1 MDSIVRYTLE
11 GSVATIAMD
20 DGKVNAMSLRMQG
33 ELNAALDRAE
43 ADRATVLL
51 AGRKGVFSA
60 GFDLPVLGAGGEP
73 ALKMLNGGF
82 ELARRLLS
90 FPTPV
95 VVACTGHALA
105 MGAFLVASADYRV
118 GAEGPFKIG
127 ANEVAIGMVL
137 PRAAI
142 EVCKARLA
150 PQYYGRALIN
160 AEIYRPAD
168 AVAAGFL
175 DQVVAEEQVLAE
187 AQATAARLSKL
198 MMKAHFATKL
208 LAREQLLRDLDA
220 AMAADRET
228 YKAMMGVK

>member
-1 MDSIVRYTLE
+1 MDRLVSYSLD
-11 GSVATIAMD
+11 GGVATIAMD
-20 DGKVNAMSLRMQG
+20 DGKVNAMSLQMQA
-33 ELNAALDRAE
+33 ELNQALDRAQ

-82 ELARRLLS
+82 ELARRLLA

-95 VVACTGHALA
+95 VAACTGHALA
-105 MGAFLVASADYRV
+105 MGVFLAASADYRI
-118 GAEGPFKIG
+118 GAAGAYKIG
-127 ANEVAIGMVL
+127 ANEVAISMVL

-142 EVCKARLA
+142 EICKARLA
-150 PQYYGRALIN
+150 PPHYGRALIN
-160 AEIYRPAD
+160 AEIYGPAD

-175 DQVVAEEQVLAE
+175 DQVVAEDQLPGA
-187 AQATAARLSKL
+187 AQAAAARLSRL
-198 MMKAHFATKL
+198 MMKAHAATKL
-208 LAREQLLRDLDA
+208 LAREQLLKDLDA

-228 YKAMMGVK
+228 YRAMMGMK

>member
-1 MDSIVRYTLE
+1 MGSIVRYTLE

-20 DGKVNAMSLRMQG
+20 DGKVNAMSLQMQAG
-33 ELNAALDRAE
+33 LNEALDRAE

-73 ALKMLNGGF
+73 ALNMLTGGF
-82 ELARRLLS
+82 ALARRLLS

-105 MGAFLVASADYRV
+105 MGAFLVASADYRI
-118 GAEGPFKIG
+118 GAEGAFKIG

-150 PQYYGRALIN
+150 PPHYGRALIN
-160 AEIYRPAD
+160 AEIYRPAA
-168 AVAAGFL
+168 AVTAGFL

-198 MMKAHFATKL
+198 MMKAHAATKL

-228 YKAMMGVK
+228 YEAMMGVK

>member
-1 MDSIVRYTLE
+1 MNARVTYQLQDRIATL
-11 GSVATIAMD
+11 VMD
-20 DGKVNAMSLRMQG
+20 DGKVNTMSLAMQA
-33 ELNAALDRAE
+33 ELGAALDRAQ
-43 ADRATVLL
+43 ADGATVVL
-51 AGRKGVFSA
+51 AGRHGVFSA

-105 MGAFLVASADYRV
+105 MGVFLVASADYRI

-142 EVCKARLA
+142 EVCRARLA
-150 PQYYGRALIN
+150 PAHHGRALIN
-160 AEIYRPAD
+160 AEIYRPAE

-175 DQVVAEEQVLAE
+175 DQVVAEDRVLAE

-198 MMKAHFATKL
+198 MMKAHAATKL
-208 LAREQLLRDLDA
+208 LAREQLLKDLDA